1 MNKNNLKILCCIFF
15 ICIVIFSAFTN
26 SLQAAIN
33 ELYSGNNNV
42 VLDDELDEK
51 AKNSPLLEWIVTGM
65 YYVAC
70 WIEDAVGWIFSQVT
84 GTNEFPWADRVIFN
98 AISFLDI
105 NFLNPEPGSLF
116 LEPKNSTRTALA
128 NVIIKVYGSM
138 MTLAIGFLGVAVAI
152 MSIRLAI
159 STIASEKAK
168 YKQSIVKFCS
178 SIALLFCVHYIIAI
192 VFYVNERLVETASTI
207 LTDTVSELSLSNN
220 LDLSNSLNKET
231 LVSLY
236 LTANKLEDSGDF
248 NDKDVFF
255 FTYLQPYSTSYSSTI
270 KSLKASVLPFKT
282 VSEASDYVSKYPE
295 LAADLIRKF
304 QDTRYS
310 PAFSNAETDSEMNWL
325 ESFLK
330 NEESRKKHAVGTLAF
345 DIWLIR
351 GGKDSGEEGKV
362 AAKNYIE
369 SELKPYLK
377 IFADKT
383 DEKIAQE
390 YIDVIKS
397 KIVFSNSY
405 GVIDSSGINYPRIIY
420 ESGYASYK
428 PVADA
433 IRKTDFNFVSYYFDV
448 DSPSAT
454 SGAGKVSYEV
464 FYDLIGGIDK
474 DGNIFATDWD
484 NAVGAILLA
493 NCEHKNESAK
503 KWDATDDSQT
513 EEIRLIIGDKKYV
526 YTTDLESIKKLVS
539 KWRSNTR
546 TEYYQKIYNQYTH
559 YGVSEKDP
567 EYNEV
572 SSEDS
577 TFSIITTLAT
587 YFKDAVWGYDV
598 NSNGEIVGW
607 RQNNFTVSG
616 AIIYCVF
623 LFQSLMFFLAYI
635 RRFFYVTILAMFAP
649 VVVLYDF
656 MFGSH

>member
-236 LTANKLEDSGDF
+236 LTANKLEDSSDF
-248 NDKDVFF
+248 NDEDVFF

-330 NEESRKKHAVGTLAF
+330 NEEIRKKHAVGTLAF

-397 KIVFSNSY
+397 KIVFSNNY
-405 GVIDSSGINYPRIIY
+405 GVIDSSGLNYPRIVY

-448 DSPSAT
+448 DSPTVT
-454 SGAGKVSYEV
+454 SGAGKVEYRAYWNISA
-464 FYDLIGGIDK
+464 GIDS
-474 DGNIFATDWD
+474 DIFSIDWD
-484 NAVGAILLA
+484 NGVGAILLA

-503 KWDATDDSQT
+503 KWNATDDSQT
-513 EEIRLIIGDKKYV
+513 EEIRLVIGDARIL

-546 TEYYQKIYNQYTH
+546 TEYYQKIYSQYTH

-567 EYNEV
+567 EYSEV

-616 AIIYCVF
+616 AIIYCIF